1 MTPLPP
7 PTQSNTNKVGGGS
20 ILANYQTNA
29 NVIRMST
36 AMNNNAG
43 AESEHNISNY
53 EDVNGSFILDEGN
66 MGDGQTGL
74 IYENA
79 TEKLRAIAIQLGE
92 ACLTND
98 LAALISQKRDRE
110 LAESARKVASSP
122 NNY

>member
-1 MTPLPP
+1 
-7 PTQSNTNKVGGGS
+7 
-20 ILANYQTNA
+20 
-29 NVIRMST
+29 
-36 AMNNNAG
+36 MNNNAG